1 MLLVRIFFKNKNS
14 SNIKNMNFYL
24 KSLNLIKAELGMLY
38 QIYQFSNYFSLNGR
52 MENNKNIS

>member
-24 KSLNLIKAELGMLY
+24 KSLNLIEAELGMLY
-38 QIYQFSNYFSLNGR
+38 QIYQFSNYFSLNRR